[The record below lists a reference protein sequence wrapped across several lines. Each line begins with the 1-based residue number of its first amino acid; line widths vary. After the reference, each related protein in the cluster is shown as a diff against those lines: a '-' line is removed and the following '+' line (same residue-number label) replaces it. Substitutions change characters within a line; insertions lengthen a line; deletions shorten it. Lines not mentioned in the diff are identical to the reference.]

1 MVTLFADAAES
12 LWDEL
17 LPEEVRVLPD
27 DLARLDALLADPA
40 LLAPIAVR
48 WERELG
54 EASRFSPRDG
64 RRC

>member
-1 MVTLFADAAES
+1 
-12 LWDEL
+12 
-17 LPEEVRVLPD
+17 
-27 DLARLDALLADPA
+27 LADPA